1 MQGLNE
7 ALLSS
12 SNSTQVQSK
21 PVKAEQNEGDDSF
34 YKMIENSVKEYE
46 DSKAS
51 QNSQE
56 NNRCCHIPYK

>member
-21 PVKAEQNEGDDSF
+21 PVKTEQNEGDDSF

-46 DSKAS
+46 DPFKG
-51 QNSQE
+51 
-56 NNRCCHIPYK
+56 